1 MSDTNQISETE
12 AIRRVLK
19 SGSMMDYIDVV
30 NEVRNQFHLNVTAA
44 QVEQLLHESAN
55 TTADVKPRT
64 RVSMDM
70 VANFPDE
77 VAQTAATQPPLS
89 QPPLSQPSPGQTEQ
103 VQTELPPTADLSH
116 ALHFVKSVNG
126 LTNAKRA
133 LAALESI
140 LEK

>member
-1 MSDTNQISETE
+1 MSDATQISEAE
-12 AIRRVLK
+12 AIRRVIN

-44 QVEQLLHESAN
+44 QVEQLIKDSDT
-55 TTADVKPRT
+55 TTANAKPRT

-70 VANFPDE
+70 VAHLPDE
-77 VAQTAATQPPLS
+77 VAQTDATQPPLT
-89 QPPLSQPSPGQTEQ
+89 QPSQVHPEQ
-103 VQTELPPTADLSH
+103 VQTELPPTEDLSH
-116 ALHFVKSVNG
+116 AVHFVKSVNG

-140 LEK
+140 LLE